1 MYKRVQFLILSF
13 FLFSNVFTQGKGN
26 GFGFTF
32 DGGNPIMN
40 LLSSISSSNSTIQL
54 TPTLYFIQNLSFGK
68 VEPSISY
75 YSTTYTDTDWD
86 GSTSTETNSTIVL
99 GIGFLEDKLK
109 YDNYNTYWGG
119 RISVTSN
126 SDLDVFLIAPVYG
139 AEYNFS
145 NNFSIGGETRIN
157 YAFDNSD
164 SEMSVIDISAHLF
177 FRFYK

>member
-1 MYKRVQFLILSF
+1 MKKLIFILMICC
-13 FLFSNVFTQGKGN
+13 LFAQKKKY

-32 DGGNPIMN
+32 DGGNTIMN
-40 LLSSISSSNSTIQL
+40 IINVSSGLSTTAI
-54 TPTLYFIQNLSFGK
+54 TPTLYLSENLSFGK

>member
-1 MYKRVQFLILSF
+1 MKNSIKLTMITCLLI
-13 FLFSNVFTQGKGN
+13 SNVISQEKGN

-32 DGGNPIMN
+32 NGGNPIMN

-139 AEYNFS
+139 AEYN
-145 NNFSIGGETRIN
+145 ILYLKLKKTN
-157 YAFDNSD
+157 YP
-164 SEMSVIDISAHLF
+164 HLVWEEADEPQK
-177 FRFYK
+177 YKWVKQ